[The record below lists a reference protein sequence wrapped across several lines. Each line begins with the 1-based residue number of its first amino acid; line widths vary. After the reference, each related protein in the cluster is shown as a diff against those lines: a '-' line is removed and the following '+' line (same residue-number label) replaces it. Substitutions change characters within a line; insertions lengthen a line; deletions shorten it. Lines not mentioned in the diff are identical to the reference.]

1 MIERFMVSHDN
12 KYLSKN
18 GFSRYF
24 SNSEIEE
31 FCYWKTKGGAE
42 RRLQIEIDYFE
53 IRQNERP
60 QWKELLNN
68 LKKAKVIKV
77 DINLLTDI

>member
-1 MIERFMVSHDN
+1 MILHDN

-42 RRLQIEIDYFE
+42 RRLQREIDYFE

-77 DINLLTDI
+77 GINLLTDI